1 MKKVLSIISVV
12 AVAAVLTL
20 NITLSKDSKTGNVN
34 LAGISAAPEA
44 SAECAPSRYGHWW
57 NTGIC
62 YTLTDHCYYDGPD
75 EHECDAAFDF

>member
-34 LAGISAAPEA
+34 LASITAAPEA
-44 SAECAPSRYGHWW
+44 SAECAAPDPGRISGGCIHTYEGECVINGGH
-57 NTGIC
+57 
-62 YTLTDHCYYDGPD
+62 
-75 EHECDAAFDF
+75 EQCDASK